1 MQEPADK
8 LIAKLSD
15 TLEQFD
21 KNSGKD
27 PDLDTLVKVGRS
39 AVDMLSSLRKMQ
51 LQRRDAGA
59 SDPSG

>member
-8 LIAKLSD
+8 LIAELSD

-21 KNSGKD
+21 TNRGKD
-27 PDLDTLVKVGRS
+27 ADLDTLVKVGRS

-51 LQRRDAGA
+51 IQRRDAGA